1 MANLRELR
9 DRIRSVNSTKKI
21 TKAQELIATSRI
33 TKAQARVEAS
43 QPYAHELANV
53 LNRLAAVSSL
63 DHSMLREGVDGK
75 VAAIL
80 VVSSAR
86 GMCGG
91 YNNNVFKKAAELEAL
106 LRQEGFDVVRYVTGS
121 KGVGFYKFREAE
133 VAGSWEGFSQDP
145 SWESTHDVRRHM
157 IDGFVAGSHGT
168 AKARPGLNTE
178 ANGGDSN
185 AVVRGFDSVHVVYTE
200 FENMLT
206 QTARAQQLLPVVP
219 VIENEE
225 YQLGDSALSDA
236 ESADQLTPDYDFE
249 PDADTL
255 MEALLPQYVS
265 RLLFEMFLEASAAES
280 AARRTAMKSATDNAT
295 ELVKDLSRVANQAR
309 QAQITQ
315 EITEIVGG
323 AGALAESA
331 ESD

>member
-1 MANLRELR
+1 MATLRELR

-43 QPYAHELANV
+43 QPYAAEMTSTMNK
-53 LNRLAAVSSL
+53 LAAASTL
-63 DHSMLREGVDGK
+63 EHDMLREREDGN

-80 VVSSAR
+80 VVTSDR

-91 YNNNVFKKAAELEAL
+91 YNNNVFKKAAQLQTLLESKGY
-106 LRQEGFDVVRYVTGS
+106 EVVRYVTGN
-121 KGVGFYKFREAE
+121 KGIGHYKFREDE
-133 VAGSWEGFSQDP
+133 VVGSWGGFSQDP
-145 SWESTHDVRRHM
+145 TWETTHDVRRHL
-157 IDGFVAGSHGT
+157 IDGFIAGSHGT
-168 AKARPGLNTE
+168 TKGRDGLHAQGE
-178 ANGGDSN
+178 GAG
-185 AVVRGFDSVHVVYTE
+185 VRGFDQVHVVYTE
-200 FENMLT
+200 FESMLT
-206 QTARAQQLLPVVP
+206 QTARAQQLLPVQP
-219 VIENEE
+219 VIQDEE
-225 YQLGDSALSDA
+225 YHLGESALTDS
-236 ESADQLTPDYDFE
+236 ESADDIAAGFEFE

-265 RLLFEMFLEASAAES
+265 RILFAMFLEASASES

-295 ELVKDLSRVANQAR
+295 EMVEDLSRVANQAR

-315 EITEIVGG
+315 EISEIVGG
-323 AGALAESA
+323 AGALSDSA

>member
-33 TKAQARVEAS
+33 TKAQGKVEAA
-43 QPYAHELANV
+43 QPYANEMTSMM
-53 LNRLAAVSSL
+53 NRLASASSL
-63 DHSMLREGVDGK
+63 DHPMLRHRENGN

-80 VVSSAR
+80 VVTSDR

-91 YNNNVFKKAAELEAL
+91 YNNNVFKKAAELEEL
-106 LRQEGFDVVRYVTGS
+106 LRGQGFDVVRYVTGG
-121 KGVGFYKFREAE
+121 KGVGYYSFREKE
-133 VAGSWEGFSQDP
+133 IVGSWTGFSQDP
-145 SWESTHDVRRHM
+145 NWEATHDVRHHL
-157 IDGFVAGSHGT
+157 IDGFIAGSEGT
-168 AKARPGLNTE
+168 TAAREGLHAE
-178 ANGGDSN
+178 GEGQP
-185 AVVRGFDSVHVVYTE
+185 VRGFDQVHVVYTE
-200 FENMLT
+200 FESMLV
-206 QTARAQQLLPVVP
+206 QTPRAHQLLPIEP
-219 VIENEE
+219 VIKEE
-225 YQLGDSALSDA
+225 ELHLGDSALGD
-236 ESADQLTPDYDFE
+236 SADEQLSADYEFE

-255 MEALLPQYVS
+255 LEALMPQYVS
-265 RLLFEMFLEASAAES
+265 RILFSMFLEASASES
-280 AARRTAMKSATDNAT
+280 AARRTAMKSATDNAN

>member
-43 QPYAHELANV
+43 QPYAAEMTSMMNKLATAST
-53 LNRLAAVSSL
+53 LEH
-63 DHSMLREGVDGK
+63 DMLREREDGN

-80 VVSSAR
+80 VVTSDR

-91 YNNNVFKKAAELEAL
+91 YNNNVFKKAAQLQAL
-106 LRQEGFDVVRYVTGS
+106 LESKGYEVVRYVTGN
-121 KGVGFYKFREAE
+121 KGIGHYKFREDE
-133 VAGSWEGFSQDP
+133 VVGSWGGFSQDP
-145 SWESTHDVRRHM
+145 TWETTHDVRRHL
-157 IDGFVAGSHGT
+157 IDGFIAGSHGT
-168 AKARPGLNTE
+168 TKGRDGLHAQGE
-178 ANGGDSN
+178 GAG
-185 AVVRGFDSVHVVYTE
+185 VRGFDQVHVVYTE
-200 FENMLT
+200 FESMLT
-206 QTARAQQLLPVVP
+206 QTARAQQLLPVQP
-219 VIENEE
+219 VIQDEE
-225 YQLGDSALSDA
+225 YHLGDSALSDS
-236 ESADQLTPDYDFE
+236 ESADDVAAGFEFE

-265 RLLFEMFLEASAAES
+265 RILFAMFLEASASES

-295 ELVKDLSRVANQAR
+295 EMVEDLSRVANQAR

-315 EITEIVGG
+315 EISEIVGG
-323 AGALAESA
+323 AGALSDSA

>member
-1 MANLRELR
+1 MATLRELR

-43 QPYAHELANV
+43 QPYAAEMTSMMNK
-53 LNRLAAVSSL
+53 LAAASTL
-63 DHSMLREGVDGK
+63 EHDMLREREDGN

-80 VVSSAR
+80 VVTSDR

-91 YNNNVFKKAAELEAL
+91 YNHNVFKKAAQLQTLLESKGC
-106 LRQEGFDVVRYVTGS
+106 EVVRYVTGN
-121 KGVGFYKFREAE
+121 KGIGHYKFREDE
-133 VAGSWEGFSQDP
+133 VVGSWGGFSQDP
-145 SWESTHDVRRHM
+145 TWETTHDVRRHL

-168 AKARPGLNTE
+168 TKGRDGLHAQGE
-178 ANGGDSN
+178 GAG
-185 AVVRGFDSVHVVYTE
+185 VRGFDQVHVVYTE
-200 FENMLT
+200 FESMLT
-206 QTARAQQLLPVVP
+206 QTARAQQLLPVQP
-219 VIENEE
+219 GIQDEE
-225 YQLGDSALSDA
+225 YHLGESALTDS
-236 ESADQLTPDYDFE
+236 ESADDIAAGFEFE

-265 RLLFEMFLEASAAES
+265 RILFAMFLEASASES

-295 ELVKDLSRVANQAR
+295 EMVEDLSRVANQAR

-315 EITEIVGG
+315 EISEIVGG
-323 AGALAESA
+323 AGALSDSA

>member
-43 QPYAHELANV
+43 QPYATEMTSIMNK
-53 LNRLAAVSSL
+53 LAAASTL
-63 DHSMLREGVDGK
+63 EHDMLREREDGN

-80 VVSSAR
+80 VVTSDR

-91 YNNNVFKKAAELEAL
+91 YNHNVFKKAAQLQAL
-106 LRQEGFDVVRYVTGS
+106 LESKGYEVVRYVTGN
-121 KGVGFYKFREAE
+121 KGIGHYKFREDE
-133 VAGSWEGFSQDP
+133 VVGSWGGFSQDP
-145 SWESTHDVRRHM
+145 TWEATHDVRRHL

-168 AKARPGLNTE
+168 TKGRAGLHAQGE
-178 ANGGDSN
+178 GEG
-185 AVVRGFDSVHVVYTE
+185 VRGFDQVHVVYTE
-200 FENMLT
+200 FESMLT
-206 QTARAQQLLPVVP
+206 QTARAQQLLPVEP
-219 VIENEE
+219 VIQDEE

-236 ESADQLTPDYDFE
+236 EFGDTAAGFEFE

-255 MEALLPQYVS
+255 MQTLLPQYVS
-265 RLLFEMFLEASAAES
+265 RILFAMFLEASASES

-295 ELVKDLSRVANQAR
+295 EMVDDLSRVANQAR

-315 EITEIVGG
+315 EISEIVGG
-323 AGALAESA
+323 AGALSDSA

>member
-43 QPYAHELANV
+43 QPYATEMTSIMNKLASAST
-53 LNRLAAVSSL
+53 LEH
-63 DHSMLREGVDGK
+63 DMLREREDGN

-80 VVSSAR
+80 VVTSDR

-91 YNNNVFKKAAELEAL
+91 YNNNVFKKAAQLQAL
-106 LRQEGFDVVRYVTGS
+106 LESKGYEVVRYVTGN
-121 KGVGFYKFREAE
+121 KGIGHYKFREDE
-133 VAGSWEGFSQDP
+133 VVGSWGGFSQDP
-145 SWESTHDVRRHM
+145 TWEATHDVRRHL
-157 IDGFVAGSHGT
+157 IDGFIAGSNGT
-168 AKARPGLNTE
+168 TKGRDGLHAQGE
-178 ANGGDSN
+178 GAG
-185 AVVRGFDSVHVVYTE
+185 VPGFDQVHVVYTE
-200 FENMLT
+200 FESMLT
-206 QTARAQQLLPVVP
+206 QTARAQQLLPVEP
-219 VIENEE
+219 VIQDEE
-225 YQLGDSALSDA
+225 YHLGDSTLSDA
-236 ESADQLTPDYDFE
+236 ESAEDVAAGFEFE

-255 MEALLPQYVS
+255 MEALFPQYVS
-265 RLLFEMFLEASAAES
+265 RILFAMFLEASASES

-295 ELVKDLSRVANQAR
+295 EMVEDLSRVANQAR

-315 EITEIVGG
+315 EISEIVGG
-323 AGALAESA
+323 AGALSDSA

>member
-43 QPYAHELANV
+43 QPYATELSRV
-53 LNRLAAVSSL
+53 MSRLASASSL
-63 DHSMLREGVDGK
+63 DHPMLRDNPDAR

-80 VVSSAR
+80 VVTSDR

-91 YNNNVFKKAAELEAL
+91 YNNNVFKKAAELEARL
-106 LRQEGFDVVRYVTGS
+106 KGQGLEVVRYVTGN
-121 KGVGFYKFREAE
+121 KGVGFYKFREADI
-133 VAGSWEGFSQDP
+133 AGSWTGFSQDP
-145 SWESTHDVRRHM
+145 SWEATHDVRHH
-157 IDGFVAGSHGT
+157 IVDGFLAGSQGQS
-168 AKARPGLNTE
+168 KAREGVD
-178 ANGGDSN
+178 GS
-185 AVVRGFDSVHVVYTE
+185 VRGFDQVHVVYTE
-200 FENMLT
+200 FESMLV
-206 QTARAQQLLPVVP
+206 QNARVQQLLPVVP
-219 VIENEE
+219 VVHEENMHLPET
-225 YQLGDSALSDA
+225 AT
-236 ESADQLTPDYDFE
+236 ESPEGPVGADFEFE

-255 MEALLPQYVS
+255 MAALLPQYVS
-265 RLLFEMFLEASAAES
+265 RTLFAMFLEASAAES
-280 AARRTAMKSATDNAT
+280 AARRNAMKSATDNAT

-323 AGALAESA
+323 AGALSDSA

>member
-33 TKAQARVEAS
+33 TKAQARVEAAT
-43 QPYAHELANV
+43 PYAEELTDVMGRIAGS
-53 LNRLAAVSSL
+53 SSL
-63 DHSMLREGVDGK
+63 DHPMLRHRENAK

-80 VVSSAR
+80 VVSSDR

-91 YNNNVFKKAAELEAL
+91 YNNNVFKKAAELESL
-106 LRQEGFDVVRYVTGS
+106 LKEQGYEVVRYVTGN
-121 KGVGFYKFREAE
+121 KGVGFYKFREMD
-133 VAGSWEGFSQDP
+133 VAGAWTGFSQDP
-145 SWESTHDVRRHM
+145 SWESTHDVRRHI
-157 IDGFVAGSHGT
+157 IDGFLAGSDELV
-168 AKARPGLNTE
+168 KSRDGLAEPEET
-178 ANGGDSN
+178 
-185 AVVRGFDSVHVVYTE
+185 RGFDTVHVVYTE
-200 FENMLT
+200 FESMLT
-206 QTARAQQLLPVVP
+206 QTARATQLLPVTP
-219 VIENEE
+219 VTE
-225 YQLGDSALSDA
+225 DSTADDA
-236 ESADQLTPDYDFE
+236 PAASASEGELTPDMEFE

-255 MEALLPQYVS
+255 MDALLPQYVS
-265 RLLFEMFLEASAAES
+265 RTLFAMFLEASASES

-295 ELVKDLSRVANQAR
+295 ALVKDLSRVANQAR

>member
-43 QPYAHELANV
+43 QPYAAEMTSMMNK
-53 LNRLAAVSSL
+53 LAAASTL
-63 DHSMLREGVDGK
+63 EHDMLREREDGN

-80 VVSSAR
+80 VVTSDR

-91 YNNNVFKKAAELEAL
+91 YNNNVFKKASQLQAL
-106 LRQEGFDVVRYVTGS
+106 LES
-121 KGVGFYKFREAE
+121 KGYE
-133 VAGSWEGFSQDP
+133 VVGSWGGFSQDP
-145 SWESTHDVRRHM
+145 TWEATHDVRRHL
-157 IDGFVAGSHGT
+157 IDGFIAGSNGT
-168 AKARPGLNTE
+168 TKGRDGLHAQGE
-178 ANGGDSN
+178 GAG
-185 AVVRGFDSVHVVYTE
+185 VRGFDQVHVVYTE
-200 FENMLT
+200 FESMLT
-206 QTARAQQLLPVVP
+206 QTARAQQLLPVQP
-219 VIENEE
+219 VIQDEE
-225 YQLGDSALSDA
+225 YHLGESALTDS
-236 ESADQLTPDYDFE
+236 ESADDVAAGFEFE

-265 RLLFEMFLEASAAES
+265 RILFAMFLEASASES

-295 ELVKDLSRVANQAR
+295 EMVEDLSRVANQAR

-315 EITEIVGG
+315 EISEIVGG
-323 AGALAESA
+323 AGALSDSA

>member
-43 QPYAHELANV
+43 QPYAHELSNV
-53 LNRLAAVSSL
+53 LNKLAAHTSL
-63 DHSMLREGVDGK
+63 DHPMLREREDGK

-80 VVSSAR
+80 VVSSDR

-106 LRQEGFDVVRYVTGS
+106 LKSEGYETVRYVTGN

-133 VAGSWEGFSQDP
+133 VAGSWTGFSQDP
-145 SWESTHDVRRHM
+145 TWKATHDVRRHI
-157 IDGFVAGSHGT
+157 IDGFVAGSKGQ
-168 AKARPGLNTE
+168 AKTRAGINLEGET
-178 ANGGDSN
+178 
-185 AVVRGFDSVHVVYTE
+185 VRGFDQVHVVYTE
-200 FENMLT
+200 FESMLT
-206 QTARAQQLLPVVP
+206 QTARAQQLLPVQP
-219 VIENEE
+219 VIQDEE
-225 YQLGDSALSDA
+225 YHLGESALTDS
-236 ESADQLTPDYDFE
+236 ESADDIAAGFEFE

-265 RLLFEMFLEASAAES
+265 RILFAMFLEASASES

-295 ELVKDLSRVANQAR
+295 EMVEDLSRVANQAR

-315 EITEIVGG
+315 EISEIVGG
-323 AGALAESA
+323 AGALSDSA

>member
-43 QPYAHELANV
+43 LPYAHELANV
-53 LNRLAAVSSL
+53 MNRLAAASSL
-63 DHSMLREGVDGK
+63 DHPMLREREDGK

-80 VVSSAR
+80 VVSSDR

-91 YNNNVFKKAAELEAL
+91 YNNNIFKKAAELEAL
-106 LRQEGFDVVRYVTGS
+106 LKKQGYETVRYVTGN
-121 KGVGFYKFREAE
+121 KGVGFYKFREAD
-133 VAGSWEGFSQDP
+133 VAGSWAGFSQDP
-145 SWESTHDVRRHM
+145 SWETTHDVRRHM
-157 IDGFVAGSHGT
+157 IDGFIAGSKGT
-168 AKARPGLNTE
+168 AKYREGINTE
-178 ANGGDSN
+178 GEAI
-185 AVVRGFDSVHVVYTE
+185 RGFDQVHVVYTE
-200 FENMLT
+200 FESMLT

-219 VIENEE
+219 VIEDEE
-225 YQLGDSALSDA
+225 FHLGESALSDA
-236 ESADQLTPDYDFE
+236 EPADQVTPDYEFE

-255 MEALLPQYVS
+255 MESLLPQYVS
-265 RLLFEMFLEASAAES
+265 RILFAMFLEASASES

-295 ELVKDLSRVANQAR
+295 ELVKNLSRVANQAR
-309 QAQITQ
+309 QAQIKQ
-315 EITEIVGG
+315 ETTEIVGG

>member
-43 QPYAHELANV
+43 QPYATEMTSIINK
-53 LNRLAAVSSL
+53 LAAASTL
-63 DHSMLREGVDGK
+63 EHDMLREREDGN

-80 VVSSAR
+80 VVTSDR

-91 YNNNVFKKAAELEAL
+91 YNNNVFKKAAQLQAL
-106 LRQEGFDVVRYVTGS
+106 LESKGYEVVRYVTGN
-121 KGVGFYKFREAE
+121 KGIGHYKFREDE
-133 VAGSWEGFSQDP
+133 VIGSWGGFSQDP
-145 SWESTHDVRRHM
+145 TWEATHDVRRHL

-168 AKARPGLNTE
+168 TKGRAGLHAQGE
-178 ANGGDSN
+178 GEG
-185 AVVRGFDSVHVVYTE
+185 VRGFDQVHVVYTE
-200 FENMLT
+200 FESMLT
-206 QTARAQQLLPVVP
+206 QTARAQQLLPVEP
-219 VIENEE
+219 VIQDEE

-236 ESADQLTPDYDFE
+236 EFGDTAAGFEFE

-255 MEALLPQYVS
+255 METLLPQYVS
-265 RLLFEMFLEASAAES
+265 RILFAMFLEASASES

-295 ELVKDLSRVANQAR
+295 EMVDDLSRVANQAR
-309 QAQITQ
+309 QAQITSVSY
-315 EITEIVGG
+315 TH
-323 AGALAESA
+323 L
-331 ESD
+331 

>member
-33 TKAQARVEAS
+33 TKAQAKVEAA
-43 QPYAHELANV
+43 QPYAHEIANV
-53 LNRLAAVSSL
+53 VNQLAAVSSL
-63 DHSMLREGVDGK
+63 DHPMLQLRENDK

-80 VVSSAR
+80 VISSDR
-86 GMCGG
+86 GMAGA

-106 LRQEGFDVVRYVTGS
+106 LRNKGYEIVRYVAGG
-121 KGVGFYKFREAE
+121 KGVGFYSFRDKEI
-133 VAGSWEGFSQDP
+133 AGSWTGFSQDP
-145 SWESTHDVRRHM
+145 SWDETRDLRHH
-157 IDGFVAGSHGT
+157 IIEGFIAGSEGQ
-168 AKARPGLNTE
+168 AKYRSGLNSE
-178 ANGGDSN
+178 GKQP
-185 AVVRGFDSVHVVYTE
+185 VRGFDQVHVVYTE

-206 QTARAQQLLPVVP
+206 QTARAQQLLPIEP
-219 VIENEE
+219 VIEEKE
-225 YQLGDSALSDA
+225 FHLGDSALA
-236 ESADQLTPDYDFE
+236 EPSEELHADYEYE

-255 MEALLPQYVS
+255 LSALLPKYVS
-265 RLLFEMFLEASAAES
+265 RILFAMFLEAAASES

-295 ELVKDLSRVANQAR
+295 ELVKDLSRIANQAR